1 MQIDVSLAKDQRILL
16 AAEKVF
22 SARGY
27 EKATIDEIIAL
38 ADVGKGTVYKYFGNK
53 EQLFYKLISDKNI
66 PFIKQIKEAVNAAEG
81 IEAKL
86 FAYMKEMVSFYR
98 ENYALWQIMC
108 FEMLGVSNGCH
119 VLKEDGEYKILSRYS
134 NVEPSEQLKE
144 QVLRYY
150 MVMESEF
157 TILHEVMQEGMKVGF
172 LKKGNSQ
179 IVSRELFWSVA
190 MCVFNQREYDAK
202 FSAEEIAAIII
213 DRFLYGSA
221 IQKNASV

>member
-150 MVMESEF
+150 MIMESEF
-157 TILHEVMQEGMKVGF
+157 TILHEVM
-172 LKKGNSQ
+172 
-179 IVSRELFWSVA
+179 
-190 MCVFNQREYDAK
+190 
-202 FSAEEIAAIII
+202 
-213 DRFLYGSA
+213 
-221 IQKNASV
+221 